1 MRRNKLLACLM
12 AGTMAVSIT
21 ACSGNANSDATTTPT
36 TTEAVTT
43 QAVTTQGESQE
54 TTTQTSQEQ
63 KSEASVDFEDG
74 QMGFVQAYNAPANA
88 ADVELS
94 ITDFD
99 GSKALAVKNLTGKV
113 PFVGID
119 VSSLCGASVA
129 DVAAVSMKL
138 GVSYED
144 GSFSA
149 CAGKITTWTGTDLV
163 QTGYDWAVY
172 MESKNPK
179 VATVDVSGVPFTA
192 DANNIIVLSL
202 ETDNG
207 LDAGHVNATLYV
219 DDITFYDK
227 SGNVLT
233 ADKTVAFAEPAGYSS
248 SGRDSSNLFAVK
260 GAVNFEGFATS
271 ADAWA
276 QDGFDMPQEVIDALV
291 PGSVVEIEY
300 KSETGNMWLVMPDA
314 EKGWMRVGQAGTE
327 DPAYINNSGNIA
339 QITYEQL
346 AALCGDDVSTWG
358 ARMQC
363 ESDSAWEVFSVKV
376 GQQAKNMAVLNGVDF
391 AGFATKADA
400 WAQDGFDMPQEIID
414 ALVPGS
420 VVEITYSSETGNMWI
435 VMPDAANGWM
445 RVGQAGTEDPA
456 VCDGQKCYVTYEQ
469 LAALCGDDAST
480 WGARMQCESDSAW
493 EVYSVKVG
501 TAAEFAPLNKLV
513 KFEGFETSADAWT
526 QNGFDMPQEII
537 DALVPGAVVTIRYSS
552 DTGNV
557 WIVMPDAANG
567 WMRVGQAG
575 TEDPALCNGTYAQ
588 ITYEQLAALCGDD
601 VSTWGARMQCESDSA
616 WEVYGVWVSAPVT
629 SAE

>member
-21 ACSGNANSDATTTPT
+21 ACSGNTNSNATTAPT
-36 TTEAVTT
+36 SSEAVTT
-43 QAVTTQGESQE
+43 TQEATQE
-54 TTTQTSQEQ
+54 TQTEAPQV
-63 KSEASVDFEDG
+63 KSDASVDFEDG
-74 QMGFVQAYNAPANA
+74 QMGFVQTYSAPANA

-94 ITDFD
+94 VQDFD
-99 GSKALAVKNLTGKV
+99 GSKALAIKNLTGKV

-119 VSSLCGASVA
+119 VSSLCGANVA
-129 DVAAVSMKL
+129 DIAAVSMKL

-207 LDAGHVNATLYV
+207 VDAGHGNATLYV

-248 SGRDSSNLFAVK
+248 SGRDSSNLYAVK

-271 ADAWA
+271 AAAWT
-276 QDGFDMPQEVIDALV
+276 QDGFDMPQEIIDALV

-300 KSETGNMWLVMPDA
+300 KSETGNMWIVMPDS
-314 EKGWMRVGQAGTE
+314 EKGWMRVGQAGTD

-363 ESDSAWEVFSVKV
+363 ESDGEWEVFSVKV
-376 GQQAKNMAVLNGVDF
+376 GQQAKNMAVVNGVDF

-420 VVEITYSSETGNMWI
+420 VVEITYSSESGNMWI
-435 VMPDAANGWM
+435 VMPDSEKGWM
-445 RVGQAGTEDPA
+445 RVGQAGTDDPA
-456 VCDGQKCYVTYEQ
+456 ICDGQKCYVTYEQ
-469 LAALCGDDAST
+469 LAALCGEDVST
-480 WGARMQCESDSAW
+480 WGARMQCEADSAW

-513 KFEGFETSADAWT
+513 KFEGFETSAAAWA
-526 QNGFDMPQEII
+526 QDGFDMPQEII

-557 WIVMPDAANG
+557 WIVMPDAEKG

-601 VSTWGARMQCESDSA
+601 VSTWGARMQCESDGA

>member
-54 TTTQTSQEQ
+54 TTTQTPQEQ

-192 DANNIIVLSL
+192 DANNIIFLSL

-207 LDAGHVNATLYV
+207 ASAGHGNATLYV

-227 SGNVLT
+227 SGKVIT
-233 ADKTVAFAEPAGYSS
+233 ADKSVAFAEPAGYSS

-300 KSETGNMWLVMPDA
+300 KSETGNMWLVIPDA
-314 EKGWMRVGQAGTE
+314 EKGWMRVGQAGTD

-376 GQQAKNMAVLNGVDF
+376 GQQAKNLALVNAVTF
-391 AGFATKADA
+391 EGFETKADA
-400 WAQDGFDMPQEIID
+400 WAQDGFDMPQEVID

-420 VVEITYSSETGNMWI
+420 VVEVTYSSETGNMWL
-435 VMPDAANGWM
+435 VMPDAEKGWM

-501 TAAEFAPLNKLV
+501 TAAEFAPVNKLT
-513 KFEGFETSADAWT
+513 KFEGFETAADAWA
-526 QNGFDMPQEII
+526 QDGYDMPQEII
-537 DALVPGAVVTIRYSS
+537 DALVPGAVVTVQYSS
-552 DTGNV
+552 ESGNV
-557 WIVMPDAANG
+557 WLVIPDAEKG

-588 ITYEQLAALCGDD
+588 ITYEQLAALCGED

>member
-54 TTTQTSQEQ
+54 TTTQTPQEQ

-207 LDAGHVNATLYV
+207 ASAGHGNATLYV

-227 SGNVLT
+227 SGKVIT
-233 ADKTVAFAEPAGYSS
+233 ADKSVAFAEPAGYSS

-300 KSETGNMWLVMPDA
+300 KSETGNMWLVIPDA
-314 EKGWMRVGQAGTE
+314 EKGWMRVGQAGTD

-376 GQQAKNMAVLNGVDF
+376 GQQAKNLALVNAVTF
-391 AGFATKADA
+391 EGFETKADA
-400 WAQDGFDMPQEIID
+400 WAQDGFDMPQEVID

-420 VVEITYSSETGNMWI
+420 VVEVTYSSGTGNMWL
-435 VMPDAANGWM
+435 VMPDAEKGWM

-501 TAAEFAPLNKLV
+501 TAAEFAPVNKLT
-513 KFEGFETSADAWT
+513 KFEGFETAADAWA
-526 QNGFDMPQEII
+526 QDGFDMPQEII
-537 DALVPGAVVTIRYSS
+537 DALVPGAVVTVQYSS
-552 DTGNV
+552 ESGNV
-557 WIVMPDAANG
+557 WLVIPDAEKG

-588 ITYEQLAALCGDD
+588 ITYEQLAALCGED

>member
-54 TTTQTSQEQ
+54 TTTQTPQEQ

-179 VATVDVSGVPFTA
+179 VATVDVLGVPFTA

-207 LDAGHVNATLYV
+207 ASAGHGNATLYV

-227 SGNVLT
+227 SGKVIT
-233 ADKTVAFAEPAGYSS
+233 ADKSVAFAEPAGYSS

-300 KSETGNMWLVMPDA
+300 KSETGNMWLVIPDA
-314 EKGWMRVGQAGTE
+314 EKGWMRVGQAGTD

-376 GQQAKNMAVLNGVDF
+376 GQQAKNLALVNAVTF
-391 AGFATKADA
+391 EGFETKADA
-400 WAQDGFDMPQEIID
+400 WAQDGFDMPQEVID

-420 VVEITYSSETGNMWI
+420 VVEVTYSSETGNMWL
-435 VMPDAANGWM
+435 VMPDAEKGWM

-501 TAAEFAPLNKLV
+501 TAAEFAPVNKLT
-513 KFEGFETSADAWT
+513 KFEGFETAADAWA
-526 QNGFDMPQEII
+526 QDGFDMPQEII
-537 DALVPGAVVTIRYSS
+537 DALVPGAVVTVQYSS
-552 DTGNV
+552 ESGNV
-557 WIVMPDAANG
+557 WLVIPDAEKG

-588 ITYEQLAALCGDD
+588 ITYEQLAALCGED

>member
-54 TTTQTSQEQ
+54 TTTQTPQEQ

-74 QMGFVQAYNAPANA
+74 QMGFVQAYNAPATA
-88 ADVELS
+88 AQGELS
-94 ITDFD
+94 STDFD

-207 LDAGHVNATLYV
+207 ASAGHGNATLYV

-227 SGNVLT
+227 SGTVIT
-233 ADKTVAFAEPAGYSS
+233 ADKSVAFAEPAGYSS

-300 KSETGNMWLVMPDA
+300 KSETGNMWLVIPDA
-314 EKGWMRVGQAGTE
+314 EKGWMRVGQAGTD

-376 GQQAKNMAVLNGVDF
+376 GQQAKNLALVNAVTF
-391 AGFATKADA
+391 EGFETKADA
-400 WAQDGFDMPQEIID
+400 WAQDGFDMPQEVID

-420 VVEITYSSETGNMWI
+420 VVEVTYSSETGNMWL
-435 VMPDAANGWM
+435 VMPDAEKGWM

-501 TAAEFAPLNKLV
+501 TAAEFAPVNKLT
-513 KFEGFETSADAWT
+513 KFEGFETAADAWA
-526 QNGFDMPQEII
+526 QDGFDMPQEII
-537 DALVPGAVVTIRYSS
+537 DALVPGAVVTVQYSS
-552 DTGNV
+552 ESGNV
-557 WIVMPDAANG
+557 WLVIPDAEKG

-588 ITYEQLAALCGDD
+588 ITYEQLAALCGED

>member
-21 ACSGNANSDATTTPT
+21 ACSGNTNSNATTAPT
-36 TTEAVTT
+36 SSEAVTT
-43 QAVTTQGESQE
+43 TQEATQE
-54 TTTQTSQEQ
+54 TQTEAPQV
-63 KSEASVDFEDG
+63 KSDASVDFEDG
-74 QMGFVQAYNAPANA
+74 QMGFVQAYSAPANA

-94 ITDFD
+94 VQDFD
-99 GSKALAVKNLTGKV
+99 GSKALVIKNLTGKV

-119 VSSLCGASVA
+119 VSSLCGAGVA
-129 DVAAVSMKL
+129 DIAAVSMKL

-207 LDAGHVNATLYV
+207 VDAGHGNATLYV

-233 ADKTVAFAEPAGYSS
+233 ADKTVAFAEPAGYSN
-248 SGRDSSNLFAVK
+248 SGRDSSNLYAVK

-271 ADAWA
+271 AAAWT
-276 QDGFDMPQEVIDALV
+276 QDGFDMPQEIIDALV

-300 KSETGNMWLVMPDA
+300 KSETGNMWIVMPDS
-314 EKGWMRVGQAGTE
+314 EKGWMRVGQAGTD

-363 ESDSAWEVFSVKV
+363 EADGEWEVFSVKV
-376 GQQAKNMAVLNGVDF
+376 GQQAKNMAVVNGVDF

-400 WAQDGFDMPQEIID
+400 WAQDGLDMPQEIID

-420 VVEITYSSETGNMWI
+420 VVEITYSSESGNMWI
-435 VMPDAANGWM
+435 VMPDSEKGWM
-445 RVGQAGTEDPA
+445 RVGQAGTDDPA
-456 VCDGQKCYVTYEQ
+456 ICDGQKCYVTYEQ
-469 LAALCGDDAST
+469 LAALCGEDVST
-480 WGARMQCESDSAW
+480 WGARMQCEADSAW

-513 KFEGFETSADAWT
+513 KFEGFETSAAAWA
-526 QNGFDMPQEII
+526 QDGFDMPQEII

-557 WIVMPDAANG
+557 WIVMPDAEKG

-601 VSTWGARMQCESDSA
+601 VSTWGARMQCESDGA

>member
-12 AGTMAVSIT
+12 AGTMAVSLT
-21 ACSGNANSDATTTPT
+21 ACSGSANSDATTTAPSTTEAASTQEATNET
-36 TTEAVTT
+36 TTEAPQV
-43 QAVTTQGESQE
+43 
-54 TTTQTSQEQ
+54 
-63 KSEASVDFEDG
+63 KSDASVDFEDG
-74 QMGFVQAYNAPANA
+74 QMGFVQAYSAPANA
-88 ADVELS
+88 ADVEMN
-94 ITDFD
+94 IVDFD
-99 GSKALAVKNLTGKV
+99 GSKALEIKNLNGKV

-119 VSSLCGASVA
+119 VSSLCGATAA
-129 DVAAVSMKL
+129 DIASISMKL
-138 GVSYED
+138 GVTYED

-149 CAGKITTWTGTDLV
+149 CAGKITTWTGEDLV
-163 QTGYDWAVY
+163 QTGYDWSVY

-179 VATVDVSGVPFTA
+179 IAQVDVSEVPFAA
-192 DANNIIVLSL
+192 DAKNILVVSL

-207 LDAGHVNATLYV
+207 TDAGHGNATLYV
-219 DDITFYDK
+219 DDITFYDA
-227 SGNVLT
+227 SGNVIT
-233 ADKTVAFAEPAGYSS
+233 ADKSVAFAEPAGYSS

-260 GAVNFEGFATS
+260 NAVNFEGFATS

-276 QDGFDMPQEVIDALV
+276 QSGFTMPQEIIDALV

-300 KSETGNMWLVMPDA
+300 KSETGNMWIVMPDS
-314 EKGWMRVGQAGTE
+314 EKGWMRVGQAGTD

-363 ESDSAWEVFSVKV
+363 EADGEWEVFSVKV
-376 GQQAKNMAVLNGVDF
+376 GQQAKNMAVVNDVDF

-420 VVEITYSSETGNMWI
+420 VVEITYSSESGNMWI
-435 VMPDAANGWM
+435 VMPDSEKGWM
-445 RVGQAGTEDPA
+445 RVGQAGTDDPA
-456 VCDGQKCYVTYEQ
+456 ICDGQKCYVTYEQ
-469 LAALCGDDAST
+469 LAALCGDDVST
-480 WGARMQCESDSAW
+480 WGARMQCEADSAW

-501 TAAEFAPLNKLV
+501 MEAEFAPLNKLV
-513 KFEGFETSADAWT
+513 KFEGFETSADAWA
-526 QNGFDMPQEII
+526 QDGFDMPQEII

-552 DTGNV
+552 ESGNV
-557 WIVMPDAANG
+557 WIVMPDAEKG

-588 ITYEQLAALCGDD
+588 ITYEQLAALCGDN
-601 VSTWGARMQCESDSA
+601 VSTWGARMQCESDGA
-616 WEVYGVWVSAPVT
+616 WEVFGVWVSTPAV

>member
-12 AGTMAVSIT
+12 AGTMAVSLT
-21 ACSGNANSDATTTPT
+21 ACSNNANSDTTTAPS

-43 QAVTTQGESQE
+43 TEAATEQ
-54 TTTQTSQEQ
+54 TTTEPSATSN
-63 KSEASVDFEDG
+63 ASIDFEDG
-74 QMGFVQAYNAPANA
+74 QMGFVEVYSAPANA
-88 ADVELS
+88 ADVELNVV
-94 ITDFD
+94 DFG
-99 GSKALAVKNLTGKV
+99 GSKALEVKNLTGKV

-119 VSSLCGASVA
+119 VSSLCGADTAKIAS
-129 DVAAVSMKL
+129 VSMKL

-149 CAGKITTWTGTDLV
+149 CAGKITTWTGEDLV
-163 QTGYDWAVY
+163 QTGYDWSVY

-179 VATVDVSGVPFTA
+179 VATVDVSGVPFVA
-192 DANNIIVLSL
+192 DAKNIMVLSL

-207 LDAGHVNATLYV
+207 IDAGHGNATLYV
-219 DDITFYDK
+219 DDITFYDA

-233 ADKTVAFAEPAGYSS
+233 ADQSVAFAAPAGYSD

-260 GAVNFEGFATS
+260 NAVEFEGFQTS

-276 QDGFDMPQEVIDALV
+276 QAGFTMPQEILDALV

-300 KSETGNMWLVMPDA
+300 KSETGNMWLVMNEA
-314 EKGWMRVGQAGTE
+314 QAGWMRVGQAGTD
-327 DPAYINNSGNIA
+327 DPAYQNNSHNIA
-339 QITYEQL
+339 QVTYEQL
-346 AALCGDDVSTWG
+346 AALCTDDVSTWG
-358 ARMQC
+358 STMQC
-363 ESDSAWEVFSVKV
+363 ESDGAWEVFSVKV

-435 VMPDAANGWM
+435 VMPDSEKGWM

-456 VCDGQKCYVTYEQ
+456 VCDGQKCYITYEQ
-469 LAALCGDDAST
+469 LAALCGEDVST
-480 WGARMQCESDSAW
+480 WGARMQCEADSAW

-501 TAAEFAPLNKLV
+501 MAAEFAPVNKLV
-513 KFEGFETSADAWT
+513 AFEGFETSGDAWA
-526 QNGFDMPQEII
+526 QAGFTMPQEIL
-537 DALVPGAVVTIRYSS
+537 DALVPGAVVTIQYSS
-552 DTGNV
+552 ETGNI
-557 WIVMPDAANG
+557 WIVMNEAQAG

-588 ITYEQLAALCGDD
+588 ITYEQLAALCTDD
-601 VSTWGARMQCESDSA
+601 VSTWGSTMQCEADGA
-616 WEVYGVWVSAPVT
+616 WEVYGVWVSTPAT

>member
-54 TTTQTSQEQ
+54 TTTQTPQEQ

-149 CAGKITTWTGTDLV
+149 CAGKITTWTGADLV

-207 LDAGHVNATLYV
+207 ASAGHGNATLYV

-227 SGNVLT
+227 SGKVIT
-233 ADKTVAFAEPAGYSS
+233 SDKSVAFAEPAGYSS

-300 KSETGNMWLVMPDA
+300 KSETGNMWLVIPDA
-314 EKGWMRVGQAGTE
+314 EKGWMRVGQAGTD

-376 GQQAKNMAVLNGVDF
+376 GQQAKNLALVNAVTF
-391 AGFATKADA
+391 EGFETKADA
-400 WAQDGFDMPQEIID
+400 WAQDGFDMPQEVID

-420 VVEITYSSETGNMWI
+420 VVEVTYSSETGNMWL
-435 VMPDAANGWM
+435 VMPDAEKGWM

-501 TAAEFAPLNKLV
+501 TAAEFAPVNKLT
-513 KFEGFETSADAWT
+513 KFEGFETAADAWA
-526 QNGFDMPQEII
+526 QDGFDMPQEII
-537 DALVPGAVVTIRYSS
+537 DALVPGAVVTVQYSS
-552 DTGNV
+552 ESGNV
-557 WIVMPDAANG
+557 WLVIPDAEKG

-588 ITYEQLAALCGDD
+588 ITYEQLAALCGED

>member
-21 ACSGNANSDATTTPT
+21 ACSGNTNSNATTAPT
-36 TTEAVTT
+36 SSEAVTT
-43 QAVTTQGESQE
+43 TQEATQE
-54 TTTQTSQEQ
+54 TQTEAPQV
-63 KSEASVDFEDG
+63 KSDASVDFEDG
-74 QMGFVQAYNAPANA
+74 QMGFVQAYSAPANA

-94 ITDFD
+94 VQDFD
-99 GSKALAVKNLTGKV
+99 GSKALAIKNLTGKV

-119 VSSLCGASVA
+119 VSSLCGANVA
-129 DVAAVSMKL
+129 DIAAVSMKL

-207 LDAGHVNATLYV
+207 VDAGHGNATLYV

-233 ADKTVAFAEPAGYSS
+233 ADKTVAFAEPAGYSN
-248 SGRDSSNLFAVK
+248 SGRDSSNLYAVK

-271 ADAWA
+271 AAAWT
-276 QDGFDMPQEVIDALV
+276 QDGFDMPQEIIDALV

-300 KSETGNMWLVMPDA
+300 KSETGNMWIVMPDS
-314 EKGWMRVGQAGTE
+314 EKGWMRVGQAGTD

-363 ESDSAWEVFSVKV
+363 EADGEWEVFSVKV
-376 GQQAKNMAVLNGVDF
+376 GQQAKNMAVVNGVDF

-400 WAQDGFDMPQEIID
+400 WAQDGLDMPQEIID

-420 VVEITYSSETGNMWI
+420 VVEITYSSESGNMWI
-435 VMPDAANGWM
+435 VMPDSEKGWM
-445 RVGQAGTEDPA
+445 RVGQAGTDDPA
-456 VCDGQKCYVTYEQ
+456 ICDGQKCYVTYEQ
-469 LAALCGDDAST
+469 LAALCGEDVST
-480 WGARMQCESDSAW
+480 WGARMQCEADSAW

-501 TAAEFAPLNKLV
+501 MAAEFAPLNKLV
-513 KFEGFETSADAWT
+513 KFEGFETSAAAWA
-526 QNGFDMPQEII
+526 QDGFDMPQEII

-557 WIVMPDAANG
+557 WIVMPDAEKG

-601 VSTWGARMQCESDSA
+601 VSTWGARMQCESDGA

>member
-54 TTTQTSQEQ
+54 TTTQTPQEQ

-207 LDAGHVNATLYV
+207 ASAGYGNATLYV

-227 SGNVLT
+227 SGKVIT
-233 ADKTVAFAEPAGYSS
+233 ADKSVAFAEPAGYSS

-300 KSETGNMWLVMPDA
+300 KSETGNMWLVIPDA
-314 EKGWMRVGQAGTE
+314 EKGWMRVGQAGTD

-376 GQQAKNMAVLNGVDF
+376 GQQAKNLALVNAVTF
-391 AGFATKADA
+391 EGFETKADA
-400 WAQDGFDMPQEIID
+400 WAQDGFDMPQEVID

-420 VVEITYSSETGNMWI
+420 VVEVTYSSETGNMWL
-435 VMPDAANGWM
+435 VMPDAEKGWM

-501 TAAEFAPLNKLV
+501 TAAEFAPVNKLT
-513 KFEGFETSADAWT
+513 KFEGFETAADAWA
-526 QNGFDMPQEII
+526 QDGFDMPQEII
-537 DALVPGAVVTIRYSS
+537 DALVPGAVVTVQYSS
-552 DTGNV
+552 ESGNV
-557 WIVMPDAANG
+557 WLVIPDAEKG

-588 ITYEQLAALCGDD
+588 ITYEQLAALCGED

>member
-43 QAVTTQGESQE
+43 QGESQE
-54 TTTQTSQEQ
+54 TTTQTPQEQ

-207 LDAGHVNATLYV
+207 ASAGHGNATLYV

-227 SGNVLT
+227 SGKVIT
-233 ADKTVAFAEPAGYSS
+233 ADKSVAFAEPAGYSS

-300 KSETGNMWLVMPDA
+300 KSETGNMWLVIPDA
-314 EKGWMRVGQAGTE
+314 EKGWMRVGQAGTD

-376 GQQAKNMAVLNGVDF
+376 GQQAKNLALVNAVTF
-391 AGFATKADA
+391 EGFETKADA
-400 WAQDGFDMPQEIID
+400 WAQDGFDMPQEVID

-420 VVEITYSSETGNMWI
+420 VVEVTYSSETGNMWL
-435 VMPDAANGWM
+435 VMPDAEKGWM

-501 TAAEFAPLNKLV
+501 TAAEFAPVNKLT
-513 KFEGFETSADAWT
+513 KFEGFETAADAWA
-526 QNGFDMPQEII
+526 QDGFDMPQEII
-537 DALVPGAVVTIRYSS
+537 DALVPGAVVTVQYSS
-552 DTGNV
+552 ESGNV
-557 WIVMPDAANG
+557 WLVIPDAEKG

-588 ITYEQLAALCGDD
+588 ITYEQLAALCGED

>member
-1 MRRNKLLACLM
+1 M

-21 ACSGNANSDATTTPT
+21 ACSGNTNSNATTAPT
-36 TTEAVTT
+36 SGEAVTT
-43 QAVTTQGESQE
+43 TQEATQE
-54 TTTQTSQEQ
+54 TQTEAPQV
-63 KSEASVDFEDG
+63 KSDASVDFEDG
-74 QMGFVQAYNAPANA
+74 QMGFVQAYSAPANA

-94 ITDFD
+94 VQDFD

-207 LDAGHVNATLYV
+207 ASAGHGNATLYV

-227 SGNVLT
+227 SGKVIT
-233 ADKTVAFAEPAGYSS
+233 ADKSVAFAEPAGYSS

-420 VVEITYSSETGNMWI
+420 VVEITYSSETGNMWL

>member
-21 ACSGNANSDATTTPT
+21 ACSGNANSDATTT
-36 TTEAVTT
+36 EAVTT

-54 TTTQTSQEQ
+54 TTTQTPQEQ

-207 LDAGHVNATLYV
+207 ASAGHGNATLYV

-227 SGNVLT
+227 SGKVIT
-233 ADKTVAFAEPAGYSS
+233 ADKSVAFAEPAGYSS

-300 KSETGNMWLVMPDA
+300 KSETGNMWLVIPDA
-314 EKGWMRVGQAGTE
+314 EKGWMRVGQAGTD

-376 GQQAKNMAVLNGVDF
+376 GQQAKNLALVNAVTF
-391 AGFATKADA
+391 EGFETKADA
-400 WAQDGFDMPQEIID
+400 WAQDGFDMPQEVID

-420 VVEITYSSETGNMWI
+420 VVEVTYSSETGNMWL
-435 VMPDAANGWM
+435 VMPDAEKGWM

-501 TAAEFAPLNKLV
+501 TAAEFAPVNKLT
-513 KFEGFETSADAWT
+513 KFEGFETAADAWE
-526 QNGFDMPQEII
+526 QDGFDMPQEII
-537 DALVPGAVVTIRYSS
+537 DALVPGAVVTVQYSS
-552 DTGNV
+552 ESGNV
-557 WIVMPDAANG
+557 WLVIPDAEKG

-588 ITYEQLAALCGDD
+588 ITYEQLAALCGED

>member
-1 MRRNKLLACLM
+1 MRRNKFLACLM
-12 AGTMAVSIT
+12 AGTMAVSLT
-21 ACSGNANSDATTTPT
+21 ACSGSANSDATTTAPSTTEAASTQEATNET
-36 TTEAVTT
+36 TTEAPQV
-43 QAVTTQGESQE
+43 
-54 TTTQTSQEQ
+54 
-63 KSEASVDFEDG
+63 KSDASVDFEDG
-74 QMGFVQAYNAPANA
+74 QMGFVQAYSAPANA
-88 ADVELS
+88 ADVEMN
-94 ITDFD
+94 IVDFD
-99 GSKALAVKNLTGKV
+99 GSKALEIKNLNGKV

-119 VSSLCGASVA
+119 VSSLCGATAA
-129 DVAAVSMKL
+129 DIASISMKL
-138 GVSYED
+138 GVTYED

-149 CAGKITTWTGTDLV
+149 CAGKITTWTGEDLV
-163 QTGYDWAVY
+163 QTGYDWSVY

-179 VATVDVSGVPFTA
+179 IAQVDVSEVPFAA
-192 DANNIIVLSL
+192 DAKNILVVSL

-207 LDAGHVNATLYV
+207 TDAGHGNATLYV
-219 DDITFYDK
+219 DDITFYDA
-227 SGNVLT
+227 SGNVIT
-233 ADKTVAFAEPAGYSS
+233 ADKSVAFAEPAGYSS

-260 GAVNFEGFATS
+260 NAVNFEGFATS

-276 QDGFDMPQEVIDALV
+276 QSGFTMPQEIIDALV

-300 KSETGNMWLVMPDA
+300 KSETGNMWIVMPDS
-314 EKGWMRVGQAGTE
+314 EKGWMRVGQAGTD

-363 ESDSAWEVFSVKV
+363 EADGEWEVFSVKV
-376 GQQAKNMAVLNGVDF
+376 GQQAKNMAVVNDVDF

-420 VVEITYSSETGNMWI
+420 VVEITYSSESGNMWI
-435 VMPDAANGWM
+435 VMPDSEKGWM
-445 RVGQAGTEDPA
+445 RVGQAGTDDPA
-456 VCDGQKCYVTYEQ
+456 ICDGQKCYVTYEQ
-469 LAALCGDDAST
+469 LAALCGDDVST
-480 WGARMQCESDSAW
+480 WGARMQCEADSAW

-501 TAAEFAPLNKLV
+501 MEAEFAPLNKLV
-513 KFEGFETSADAWT
+513 KFEGFETSADAWA
-526 QNGFDMPQEII
+526 QDGFDMPQEII

-552 DTGNV
+552 ESGNV
-557 WIVMPDAANG
+557 WIVMPDAEKG

-588 ITYEQLAALCGDD
+588 ITYEQLAALCGDN
-601 VSTWGARMQCESDSA
+601 VSTWGARMQCESDGA
-616 WEVYGVWVSAPVT
+616 WEVYGVWVSTPAV

>member
-54 TTTQTSQEQ
+54 TTTQTPQEQ

-207 LDAGHVNATLYV
+207 ASAGHGNATLYV

-227 SGNVLT
+227 SGKVIT
-233 ADKTVAFAEPAGYSS
+233 ADKSVAFAEPAGYSS

-300 KSETGNMWLVMPDA
+300 KSETGNMWLVIPDA
-314 EKGWMRVGQAGTE
+314 EKGWMRVGQAGTD

-376 GQQAKNMAVLNGVDF
+376 GQQAKNLALVNAVTF
-391 AGFATKADA
+391 EGFETKADA
-400 WAQDGFDMPQEIID
+400 WAQDGFDMPQEVID

-420 VVEITYSSETGNMWI
+420 VVEVTYSSETGNIWL
-435 VMPDAANGWM
+435 VMPDAEKGWM

-501 TAAEFAPLNKLV
+501 TAAEFAPVNKLT
-513 KFEGFETSADAWT
+513 KFEGFETAADAWA
-526 QNGFDMPQEII
+526 QDGFDMPQEII
-537 DALVPGAVVTIRYSS
+537 DALVPGAVVTVQYSS
-552 DTGNV
+552 ESGNV
-557 WIVMPDAANG
+557 WLVIPDAEKG

-588 ITYEQLAALCGDD
+588 ITYEQLAALCGED

>member
-21 ACSGNANSDATTTPT
+21 ACSGNTNSNATTAPT
-36 TTEAVTT
+36 SSEAVTT
-43 QAVTTQGESQE
+43 TQEATQE
-54 TTTQTSQEQ
+54 TQTEAPQV
-63 KSEASVDFEDG
+63 KCDASVDFEDG
-74 QMGFVQAYNAPANA
+74 QMGFVQAYSAPANA

-94 ITDFD
+94 VQDFD
-99 GSKALAVKNLTGKV
+99 GSKALAIKNLTGKV

-119 VSSLCGASVA
+119 VSSLCGANVA
-129 DVAAVSMKL
+129 DIAAVSMKL

-207 LDAGHVNATLYV
+207 VDAGHGNATLYV

-248 SGRDSSNLFAVK
+248 SGRDSSNLYAVK

-271 ADAWA
+271 AAAWT
-276 QDGFDMPQEVIDALV
+276 QDGFDMPQEIIDALV
-291 PGSVVEIEY
+291 PSSVVEIEY
-300 KSETGNMWLVMPDA
+300 KSETGNMWIVMPDS
-314 EKGWMRVGQAGTE
+314 EKGWMRVGQAGTD

-363 ESDSAWEVFSVKV
+363 ESDGEWEVFSVKV
-376 GQQAKNMAVLNGVDF
+376 GQQAKNMAVVNGVDF

-400 WAQDGFDMPQEIID
+400 WAQDGLDMPQEIID

-420 VVEITYSSETGNMWI
+420 VVEITYSSESGNMWI
-435 VMPDAANGWM
+435 VMPDSEKGWM
-445 RVGQAGTEDPA
+445 RVGQAGTDDPA
-456 VCDGQKCYVTYEQ
+456 ICDGQKCYVTYEQ
-469 LAALCGDDAST
+469 LAALCGEDVST
-480 WGARMQCESDSAW
+480 WGARMQCEADSAW

-501 TAAEFAPLNKLV
+501 MAAEFAPLNKLV
-513 KFEGFETSADAWT
+513 KFEGFETSAAAWA
-526 QNGFDMPQEII
+526 QDGFDMPQEII

-557 WIVMPDAANG
+557 WIVMPDAEKG

-601 VSTWGARMQCESDSA
+601 VSTWGARMQCESDGA

>member
-21 ACSGNANSDATTTPT
+21 ACSGNTNSNATTAPT
-36 TTEAVTT
+36 SSEAVTT
-43 QAVTTQGESQE
+43 TQEATQE
-54 TTTQTSQEQ
+54 TQTEAPQV
-63 KSEASVDFEDG
+63 KSDASVDFEDG
-74 QMGFVQAYNAPANA
+74 QMGFVQAYSAPANA

-94 ITDFD
+94 VQDFD
-99 GSKALAVKNLTGKV
+99 GSKALVIKNLTGKV

-119 VSSLCGASVA
+119 VSSLCGANVA
-129 DVAAVSMKL
+129 DIAAVSMKL

-207 LDAGHVNATLYV
+207 VDAGHGNATLYV

-233 ADKTVAFAEPAGYSS
+233 ADKTVAFAEPAGYSN
-248 SGRDSSNLFAVK
+248 SGRDSSNLYAVK

-271 ADAWA
+271 AAAWT
-276 QDGFDMPQEVIDALV
+276 QDGFDMPQEIIDALV

-300 KSETGNMWLVMPDA
+300 KSETGNMWIVMPDS
-314 EKGWMRVGQAGTE
+314 EKGWMRVGQAGTD

-363 ESDSAWEVFSVKV
+363 ESDGEWEVFSVKV
-376 GQQAKNMAVLNGVDF
+376 GQQAKNMAVVNGVDF

-400 WAQDGFDMPQEIID
+400 WAQDGLDMPQEIID

-420 VVEITYSSETGNMWI
+420 VVEITYSSESGNMWI
-435 VMPDAANGWM
+435 VMPDSEKGWM
-445 RVGQAGTEDPA
+445 RVGQAGTDDPA
-456 VCDGQKCYVTYEQ
+456 ICDGQKCYVTYEQ
-469 LAALCGDDAST
+469 LAALCGEDVST
-480 WGARMQCESDSAW
+480 WGARMQCEADSAW

-513 KFEGFETSADAWT
+513 KFEGFETSAAAWA
-526 QNGFDMPQEII
+526 QDGFDMPQEII
-537 DALVPGAVVTIRYSS
+537 DALVPGAVVTVQYSS
-552 DTGNV
+552 ESGNV
-557 WIVMPDAANG
+557 WLVMPDAEKG

-601 VSTWGARMQCESDSA
+601 VSTWGARMQCESDGA

>member
-54 TTTQTSQEQ
+54 TTTQTPQEQ

-207 LDAGHVNATLYV
+207 ASAGHGNATLYV

-227 SGNVLT
+227 SGKVIT
-233 ADKTVAFAEPAGYSS
+233 ADKSVAFAEPAGYSS

-588 ITYEQLAALCGDD
+588 ITYEQLAALCGED

>member
-54 TTTQTSQEQ
+54 TTTQTPQEQ

-149 CAGKITTWTGTDLV
+149 CAGKITTWTGADLV

-207 LDAGHVNATLYV
+207 ASAGHGNATLYV

-227 SGNVLT
+227 SGKVIT
-233 ADKTVAFAEPAGYSS
+233 ADKSVAFAEPAGYSS

-314 EKGWMRVGQAGTE
+314 EKGWMRVGQAGTD
-327 DPAYINNSGNIA
+327 DPAYINNSGNI
-339 QITYEQL
+339 
-346 AALCGDDVSTWG
+346 
-358 ARMQC
+358 
-363 ESDSAWEVFSVKV
+363 
-376 GQQAKNMAVLNGVDF
+376 
-391 AGFATKADA
+391 
-400 WAQDGFDMPQEIID
+400 
-414 ALVPGS
+414 
-420 VVEITYSSETGNMWI
+420 
-435 VMPDAANGWM
+435 
-445 RVGQAGTEDPA
+445 
-456 VCDGQKCYVTYEQ
+456 
-469 LAALCGDDAST
+469 
-480 WGARMQCESDSAW
+480 
-493 EVYSVKVG
+493 
-501 TAAEFAPLNKLV
+501 
-513 KFEGFETSADAWT
+513 
-526 QNGFDMPQEII
+526 
-537 DALVPGAVVTIRYSS
+537 
-552 DTGNV
+552 
-557 WIVMPDAANG
+557 
-567 WMRVGQAG
+567 
-575 TEDPALCNGTYAQ
+575 AQ

>member
-54 TTTQTSQEQ
+54 TTTQTPQEQ

-207 LDAGHVNATLYV
+207 ASAGHGNATLYV

-227 SGNVLT
+227 SGKVIT
-233 ADKTVAFAEPAGYSS
+233 ADKSVAFAEPAGYSS

-300 KSETGNMWLVMPDA
+300 KSETGNMWLVIPDA
-314 EKGWMRVGQAGTE
+314 EKGWMRVGQAGTD

-376 GQQAKNMAVLNGVDF
+376 GQQAKNLALVNAVTF
-391 AGFATKADA
+391 EGFETKADA
-400 WAQDGFDMPQEIID
+400 WAQDGFDMPQEVID

-420 VVEITYSSETGNMWI
+420 VVEVTYSSETGNMWL
-435 VMPDAANGWM
+435 VMPDAEKGWM

-501 TAAEFAPLNKLV
+501 TAAEFAPVNKLT
-513 KFEGFETSADAWT
+513 KFEGFETAADAWA
-526 QNGFDMPQEII
+526 QDGFDMPQEII
-537 DALVPGAVVTIRYSS
+537 DALVPGAVVTVQYSS
-552 DTGNV
+552 ESGNV
-557 WIVMPDAANG
+557 WLVIPDAEKG

-588 ITYEQLAALCGDD
+588 ITYEQLAALCGED
-601 VSTWGARMQCESDSA
+601 VSTWGGRMQCESDSA

>member
-1 MRRNKLLACLM
+1 M

-21 ACSGNANSDATTTPT
+21 ACSGNTNSNATTAPT
-36 TTEAVTT
+36 SGEAVTT
-43 QAVTTQGESQE
+43 TQEATQE
-54 TTTQTSQEQ
+54 TQTEAPQV
-63 KSEASVDFEDG
+63 KSDASVDFEDG
-74 QMGFVQAYNAPANA
+74 QMGFVQAYSAPANA

-94 ITDFD
+94 VQDFD

-207 LDAGHVNATLYV
+207 ASAGHGNATLYV

-227 SGNVLT
+227 SGKVIT
-233 ADKTVAFAEPAGYSS
+233 ADKSVAFAEPAGYSS

-300 KSETGNMWLVMPDA
+300 KSETGNMWLVIPDA
-314 EKGWMRVGQAGTE
+314 EKGWMRVGQAGTD

-376 GQQAKNMAVLNGVDF
+376 GQQAKNLALVNAVTF
-391 AGFATKADA
+391 EGFETKADA
-400 WAQDGFDMPQEIID
+400 WAQDGFDMPQEVID

-420 VVEITYSSETGNMWI
+420 VVEVTYSSETGNMWL
-435 VMPDAANGWM
+435 VMPDAEKGWM
-445 RVGQAGTEDPA
+445 RVGRAGTEDPA

-501 TAAEFAPLNKLV
+501 TAAEFAPVNKLT
-513 KFEGFETSADAWT
+513 KFEGFETAADAWA
-526 QNGFDMPQEII
+526 QDGFDMPQEII
-537 DALVPGAVVTIRYSS
+537 DALVPGAVVTVQYSS
-552 DTGNV
+552 ESGNV
-557 WIVMPDAANG
+557 WLVIPDAEKG

-588 ITYEQLAALCGDD
+588 ITYEQLAALCGED